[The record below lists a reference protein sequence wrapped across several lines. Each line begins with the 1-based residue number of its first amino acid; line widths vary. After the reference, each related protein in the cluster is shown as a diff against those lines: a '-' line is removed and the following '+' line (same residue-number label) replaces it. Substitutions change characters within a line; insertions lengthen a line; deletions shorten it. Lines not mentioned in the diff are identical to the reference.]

1 MSYIYDLI
9 KDAKIKDLFSEK
21 TYKEGEIIF
30 DEGEESD
37 SLYIIDKGDVI
48 IEKAINKEKTEF
60 KDIAIISEGN
70 FLGEI
75 AMFEKTRRTARARAI
90 ADIKV
95 YEIKR
100 ENFFEIIKRD
110 EEIAVKIFSTI
121 IKTLSLRLA
130 HTSKE
135 LTLLYD
141 ISKHLSEEYN
151 DEKEFLSSLIDE
163 ISMYFP
169 EWGIEGY
176 FYNQFNLEFEKI
188 KELNK
193 NYNFDLKIS
202 DYKDSLWLDDNK
214 YLMQVKVKQSLMAS
228 ILFASPK
235 RLTRNEINDFTTI
248 FNTIYFIA
256 SNGIEK
262 TSRNKEDFL
271 LKKLKQKK
279 TGI

>member
-1 MSYIYDLI
+1 
-9 KDAKIKDLFSEK
+9 
-21 TYKEGEIIF
+21 
-30 DEGEESD
+30 
-37 SLYIIDKGDVI
+37 
-48 IEKAINKEKTEF
+48 
-60 KDIAIISEGN
+60 
-70 FLGEI
+70 
-75 AMFEKTRRTARARAI
+75 MFEKTRRTARARAI

-100 ENFFEIIKRD
+100 ENFFEIIKKD

-176 FYNQFNLEFEKI
+176 FYNQFNREFEKI

-202 DYKDSLWLDDNK
+202 DYKDPLWLDDNK